1 MFGKGD
7 VGENLVYLAVAVFV
21 ILIVVY
27 AVFFSGRD
35 LTPAYV
41 PDDFLVDGWSEDL
54 LERDSGSSFFGLESW
69 CSIVYKF
76 DGLYP
81 ASLTVSSY
89 KTLFMMNEDDLRE
102 KTMDAIVEASGHGI
116 LVDNSS
122 ELSGERF
129 LKNGHSTM
137 YIIYYGNDTSKTP
150 VESITV
156 IGEVW
161 NCGVSGKSIVCIGIA
176 QVTDNLNNNTAVNTT
191 SWSKIVG
198 DENGVIDDLVD
209 GDGLIY
215 NIICH

>member
-7 VGENLVYLAVAVFV
+7 AGENLVYLVVAVLV

-27 AVFFSGRD
+27 AVVFSGRE

-41 PDDFLVDGWSEDL
+41 PDDFLDDGWSENL

-69 CSIVYKF
+69 YSIVYKV

-81 ASLTVSSY
+81 ASFTISSY
-89 KTLFMMNEDDLRE
+89 KTLFMMNEDDLCD
-102 KTMDAIVEASGHGI
+102 KTTEAIVEASRHGI

-129 LKNGHSTM
+129 LKNGHKTM
-137 YIIYYGNDTSKTP
+137 YILYDGNDTSKDP
-150 VESITV
+150 VECIKV

-161 NCGVSGKSIVCIGIA
+161 NCGVSGKSIICIGIA
-176 QVTDNLNNNTAVNTT
+176 QVTDNLHNNTAVNTT

-198 DENGVIDDLVD
+198 DENGEINGFIDEY
-209 GDGLIY
+209 GLIY
-215 NIICH
+215 KVICH